1 MGLTEQGYHR
11 PAYDEILATKIQK
24 AKDLFGENIET
35 DEKTPLGKFIRIGAY
50 DLAKAYEDIENV
62 YYARFPNSA
71 TGTSLD
77 RLCVF
82 AGITRNP
89 ATQAI
94 HKIKVYGEAE
104 TVIGIGELVV
114 SSGEIT
120 FYSANEY
127 TIPTSGSVEVEVEC
141 TEAGEIGNVKSITE
155 IVNPTAE
162 ISHIEYIGIS
172 EAGEDE
178 EPDVELRK
186 RFSAAVEGAGSSNIN
201 AIRAALLRVPTVTSV
216 GIIVNDTD
224 TDEKMLTY
232 DTTYQEDKKYY
243 SKSGNDFMLL
253 VPGSDYAVGD
263 AIPENTVYCIGR
275 PTRSFE
281 CYVYGGVGYEQD
293 IAEAIFDKCP
303 IGIKTCS
310 TSENPVSVTLND
322 DGGHEHTIYFSHTET
337 VAVYVSMKI
346 VTDAKFEGDDGIKQ
360 VKNAIT
366 TYIDSLGVGADVVL
380 STLYGHIHSVVGVVE
395 VKELKLSTDGTTYNA
410 ANITIGEYQ
419 VADTD
424 ASKVG
429 VTKE

>member
-1 MGLTEQGYHR
+1 MGLTVQGYHR
-11 PAYDEILATKIQK
+11 PTYDEILATKIQK

-127 TIPTSGSVEVEVEC
+127 TIPTSGSIEVEVEC

-224 TDEKMLTY
+224 ATKD
-232 DTTYQEDKKYY
+232 
-243 SKSGNDFMLL
+243 
-253 VPGSDYAVGD
+253 
-263 AIPENTVYCIGR
+263 GR
-275 PTRSFE
+275 PARSFE

-310 TSENPVSVTLND
+310 TSENPVTVTLND

-346 VTDAKFEGDDGIKQ
+346 VTDAKFEGDEGVKQ

-395 VKELKLSTDGTTYNA
+395 VKELKLSTNGTTYNA
-410 ANITIGEYQ
+410 ANINIGEYQ

>member
-1 MGLTEQGYHR
+1 MGLTVQGYHR
-11 PAYDEILATKIQK
+11 PTYDEILATKIQK

-127 TIPTSGSVEVEVEC
+127 TIPTSGSIEVEVEC

-224 TDEKMLTY
+224 ATKD
-232 DTTYQEDKKYY
+232 
-243 SKSGNDFMLL
+243 
-253 VPGSDYAVGD
+253 
-263 AIPENTVYCIGR
+263 GR
-275 PTRSFE
+275 PARSFE

-310 TSENPVSVTLND
+310 TSENPVTVTLND

-337 VAVYVSMKI
+337 VTVYVSMKI
-346 VTDAKFEGDDGIKQ
+346 VTDAKFEGDEGVKQ

-395 VKELKLSTDGTTYNA
+395 VKELKLSTNGTTYNA
-410 ANITIGEYQ
+410 ANINIGEYQ

>member
-1 MGLTEQGYHR
+1 MGLTVQGYHR
-11 PAYDEILATKIQK
+11 PTYDEILATKIQK

-94 HKIKVYGEAE
+94 HKIKVYGETE

-224 TDEKMLTY
+224 ATKD
-232 DTTYQEDKKYY
+232 
-243 SKSGNDFMLL
+243 
-253 VPGSDYAVGD
+253 
-263 AIPENTVYCIGR
+263 GR
-275 PTRSFE
+275 PARSFE

-310 TSENPVSVTLND
+310 TSENPVTVTLND

-346 VTDAKFEGDDGIKQ
+346 VTDAKFEGDEGVKQ

-395 VKELKLSTDGTTYNA
+395 VKELKLSTNGTTYNA

>member
-1 MGLTEQGYHR
+1 MGLTVQGYHR
-11 PAYDEILATKIQK
+11 PTYDEILATKIQK

-127 TIPTSGSVEVEVEC
+127 TIPTSGSIEVEAEC

-224 TDEKMLTY
+224 ATKD
-232 DTTYQEDKKYY
+232 
-243 SKSGNDFMLL
+243 
-253 VPGSDYAVGD
+253 
-263 AIPENTVYCIGR
+263 GR
-275 PTRSFE
+275 PARSFE

-310 TSENPVSVTLND
+310 TSENPVTVTLND

-337 VAVYVSMKI
+337 VTVYVSMKI
-346 VTDAKFEGDDGIKQ
+346 VTDAKFEGDEGVKQ

-395 VKELKLSTDGTTYNA
+395 VKELKLSTNGTTYNA
-410 ANITIGEYQ
+410 ANINIGEYQ

>member
-11 PAYDEILATKIQK
+11 PTYDEILATKIQK

-127 TIPTSGSVEVEVEC
+127 TIPTSGNVEVEVEC
-141 TEAGEIGNVKSITE
+141 TEAGGIGNVKSITE

-224 TDEKMLTY
+224 ATKD
-232 DTTYQEDKKYY
+232 
-243 SKSGNDFMLL
+243 
-253 VPGSDYAVGD
+253 
-263 AIPENTVYCIGR
+263 GR
-275 PTRSFE
+275 PARSFE
-281 CYVYGGVGYEQD
+281 CYVYGGAEHEQD

-346 VTDAKFEGDDGIKQ
+346 VTDAKFEGDEGIKQ

-380 STLYGHIHSVVGVVE
+380 STLYGYIHSVVGVVE

>member
-1 MGLTEQGYHR
+1 MGLTVQGYHR
-11 PAYDEILATKIQK
+11 PTYDEILATKIQK

-224 TDEKMLTY
+224 ATKD
-232 DTTYQEDKKYY
+232 
-243 SKSGNDFMLL
+243 
-253 VPGSDYAVGD
+253 
-263 AIPENTVYCIGR
+263 GR
-275 PTRSFE
+275 PARSFE

-310 TSENPVSVTLND
+310 TSENPVTVTLND

-346 VTDAKFEGDDGIKQ
+346 VTDAKFEGDEGIKQ

>member
-1 MGLTEQGYHR
+1 MGLTVQGYHR
-11 PAYDEILATKIQK
+11 PTYDEILATKIQK

-82 AGITRNP
+82 TGITRNP

-127 TIPTSGSVEVEVEC
+127 TIPTSGSIEVEVEC

-224 TDEKMLTY
+224 ATKD
-232 DTTYQEDKKYY
+232 
-243 SKSGNDFMLL
+243 
-253 VPGSDYAVGD
+253 
-263 AIPENTVYCIGR
+263 GR
-275 PTRSFE
+275 PARSFE

-310 TSENPVSVTLND
+310 TSENPVTVTLND

-346 VTDAKFEGDDGIKQ
+346 VTDAKFEGDEGVKQ

-395 VKELKLSTDGTTYNA
+395 VKELKLSTNGTTYNA

>member
-94 HKIKVYGEAE
+94 HKIKVYGETE

-178 EPDVELRK
+178 EPDAELRK

-224 TDEKMLTY
+224 ATKD
-232 DTTYQEDKKYY
+232 
-243 SKSGNDFMLL
+243 
-253 VPGSDYAVGD
+253 
-263 AIPENTVYCIGR
+263 GR
-275 PTRSFE
+275 PSRSFE

>member
-1 MGLTEQGYHR
+1 MGLTVQGYHR
-11 PAYDEILATKIQK
+11 PTYDEILATKIQK

-127 TIPTSGSVEVEVEC
+127 TIPTSGSIEVEVEC

-224 TDEKMLTY
+224 ATKD
-232 DTTYQEDKKYY
+232 
-243 SKSGNDFMLL
+243 
-253 VPGSDYAVGD
+253 
-263 AIPENTVYCIGR
+263 GR
-275 PTRSFE
+275 PARSFE

-310 TSENPVSVTLND
+310 TSENPVTVTLND

-346 VTDAKFEGDDGIKQ
+346 VTDAKFEGDEGVKQ

-380 STLYGHIHSVVGVVE
+380 STLYGHIHSVAGVVE

-429 VTKE
+429 VTKD

>member
-11 PAYDEILATKIQK
+11 PTYDKILATKIQK

-224 TDEKMLTY
+224 ATKD
-232 DTTYQEDKKYY
+232 
-243 SKSGNDFMLL
+243 
-253 VPGSDYAVGD
+253 
-263 AIPENTVYCIGR
+263 GR
-275 PTRSFE
+275 PARSFE

-346 VTDAKFEGDDGIKQ
+346 VTDAKFEGDEGIKQ

-380 STLYGHIHSVVGVVE
+380 STLYGYIHSVVGVVE

>member
-1 MGLTEQGYHR
+1 MGLTVQGYHR
-11 PAYDEILATKIQK
+11 PTYDEILATKIQK

-104 TVIGIGELVV
+104 TDIGIGELVV

-224 TDEKMLTY
+224 ATKD
-232 DTTYQEDKKYY
+232 
-243 SKSGNDFMLL
+243 
-253 VPGSDYAVGD
+253 
-263 AIPENTVYCIGR
+263 GR
-275 PTRSFE
+275 PARSFE

-310 TSENPVSVTLND
+310 TSENPVTVTLND

-346 VTDAKFEGDDGIKQ
+346 VTDAKFEGDEGIKQ

>member
-1 MGLTEQGYHR
+1 MGLTVQGYHR
-11 PAYDEILATKIQK
+11 PTYDEILATKIQK

-127 TIPTSGSVEVEVEC
+127 TIPTSGSIEVEVEC

-224 TDEKMLTY
+224 ATKD
-232 DTTYQEDKKYY
+232 
-243 SKSGNDFMLL
+243 
-253 VPGSDYAVGD
+253 
-263 AIPENTVYCIGR
+263 GR
-275 PTRSFE
+275 PARSFE

-310 TSENPVSVTLND
+310 TSENPVTVTLND

-337 VAVYVSMKI
+337 VTVYVSMKI
-346 VTDAKFEGDDGIKQ
+346 VTDAKFEGDEGVKQ

-366 TYIDSLGVGADVVL
+366 TYIDSLRVGADVVL

-395 VKELKLSTDGTTYNA
+395 VKELKLSTNGTTYNA
-410 ANITIGEYQ
+410 ANINIGEYQ

>member
-224 TDEKMLTY
+224 ATKD
-232 DTTYQEDKKYY
+232 
-243 SKSGNDFMLL
+243 
-253 VPGSDYAVGD
+253 
-263 AIPENTVYCIGR
+263 GR
-275 PTRSFE
+275 PARSFE

-395 VKELKLSTDGTTYNA
+395 VKELKLSTNGTTYNA

>member
-1 MGLTEQGYHR
+1 MGLTVQGYHR
-11 PAYDEILATKIQK
+11 PTYDEILATKIQK

-178 EPDVELRK
+178 ESDVELRK

-224 TDEKMLTY
+224 ATKDE
-232 DTTYQEDKKYY
+232 
-243 SKSGNDFMLL
+243 
-253 VPGSDYAVGD
+253 
-263 AIPENTVYCIGR
+263 R
-275 PTRSFE
+275 PPRSFE

-310 TSENPVSVTLND
+310 TSENPVTVTLND

-395 VKELKLSTDGTTYNA
+395 VKELKLSTNGTTYNA

>member
-1 MGLTEQGYHR
+1 MGLTVQGYHR
-11 PAYDEILATKIQK
+11 PTYDEILATKIQK

-127 TIPTSGSVEVEVEC
+127 TIPTSGSIEVEVEC

-224 TDEKMLTY
+224 ATKD
-232 DTTYQEDKKYY
+232 
-243 SKSGNDFMLL
+243 
-253 VPGSDYAVGD
+253 
-263 AIPENTVYCIGR
+263 GR
-275 PTRSFE
+275 PARSFE

-310 TSENPVSVTLND
+310 TSENPVTVTLND

-346 VTDAKFEGDDGIKQ
+346 VTDAKFEGDEGVKQ

-395 VKELKLSTDGTTYNA
+395 VKELKLSTNGTTYNA

>member
-1 MGLTEQGYHR
+1 MGLTVQGYHR
-11 PAYDEILATKIQK
+11 PTYDEILATKIQK

-94 HKIKVYGEAE
+94 HKIKVYGETE

-224 TDEKMLTY
+224 ATKD
-232 DTTYQEDKKYY
+232 
-243 SKSGNDFMLL
+243 
-253 VPGSDYAVGD
+253 
-263 AIPENTVYCIGR
+263 GR
-275 PTRSFE
+275 PARSFE

-346 VTDAKFEGDDGIKQ
+346 VTDAKFEGDEGVKQ

-395 VKELKLSTDGTTYNA
+395 VKELKLSTNGTTYNA